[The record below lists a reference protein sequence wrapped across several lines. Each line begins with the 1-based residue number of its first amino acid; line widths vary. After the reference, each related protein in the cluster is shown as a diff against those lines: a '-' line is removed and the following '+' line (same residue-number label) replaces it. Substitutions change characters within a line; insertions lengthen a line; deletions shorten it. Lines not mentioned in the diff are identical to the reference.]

1 MLRVNMHAWYI
12 SNNPVAQPFHVSA
25 GLQTKISPSQLPAW
39 IPRRHWLE
47 GAWHRSCLGE
57 IDLHFDWNMMIFDC
71 KELLV
76 QTASLASCTMPA
88 RQHWQWVQRR
98 FRFQV
103 QTLLKRL
110 PLIWCCCFPSPTNV
124 CKMFVAS
131 QVKRSWRRFFPKMV
145 SKRMVRFDGSFLKSR
160 SPWATWK
167 MTRSGCDNCF
177 LPFNFFC
184 SDPASFWQVKETV
197 GFTMASD
204 AEKMIDA
211 KKEQDAE
218 DEYHECLRKRWRED
232 EGMFPDHCSSLPKR
246 LRHVGETTFSFPASA
261 SD

>member
-1 MLRVNMHAWYI
+1 MLRVNMHAWYL
-12 SNNPVAQPFHVSA
+12 SNNPVAQPFHVSV

-177 LPFNFFC
+177 SSFQFFLFRSC
-184 SDPASFWQVKETV
+184 VFLAGERDCWIHHGFW
-197 GFTMASD
+197 
-204 AEKMIDA
+204 
-211 KKEQDAE
+211 
-218 DEYHECLRKRWRED
+218 RRED
-232 EGMFPDHCSSLPKR
+232 DWRQEGTRCRGWISWMLAKTLAR
-246 LRHVGETTFSFPASA
+246 GRGHVSWPL
-261 SD
+261 